1 MIILAKKQRDT
12 KEVKKFRWK
21 FTSMVLI
28 VDAIAVI
35 LIYFIMPLVQNF
47 PPLSEDFA
55 FQRDVQVLTH
65 IQQYTV
71 AYIFGISIHLFSFSV
86 LMRNIYKY
94 LNKYYRKEKIS
105 LRTDG

>member
-1 MIILAKKQRDT
+1 MIILTKKQKDT

-55 FQRDVQVLTH
+55 FQR
-65 IQQYTV
+65 
-71 AYIFGISIHLFSFSV
+71 
-86 LMRNIYKY
+86 MYKF
-94 LNKYYRKEKIS
+94 
-105 LRTDG
+105 